1 MLNSK
6 QIEVFYTVYKEGSLT
21 RAARSLNV
29 SQPSI
34 SNSLSYSEQK
44 LNLKLFLRQGR
55 RLIPTPEADILYK
68 HAQEV
73 NRHISVFNNVS
84 RNLIS
89 DQLGYINVGCTP
101 SLGLRLMP
109 KLIKAYLKQEP
120 QALFNI
126 VNLQSSELERQLREL
141 TFDIVICFNPEGSE
155 VIRKQVLKKGQML
168 LITPPD
174 FRSSK
179 AELDISEISDLPFIR
194 IKNLQPSESQD
205 SLESHLRRN
214 KIDLKWVVQTETFE
228 VAKSLV
234 AEGIGFALVDD
245 FSISQT
251 SLPENVGLYSF
262 APRIIYEIGALCN
275 LEKPLSL
282 PATKFVRFIDE
293 SSQNGFAG
301 NGEANRFSSI
311 WPD

>member
-21 RAARSLNV
+21 RAARSLKV

-73 NRHISVFNNVS
+73 NRHISQFNNVS

-141 TFDIVICFNPEGSE
+141 TFDIVVCFNPEESDI
-155 VIRKQVLKKGQML
+155 IRKQVLKKGQML

-179 AELDISEISDLPFIR
+179 AELHISEISDLPFIR

-245 FSISQT
+245 FSISQS

-275 LEKPLSL
+275 LEKPMSM

-293 SSQNGFAG
+293 FSQKGFA
-301 NGEANRFSSI
+301 SL
-311 WPD
+311 

>member
-73 NRHISVFNNVS
+73 NRHISQFNNVS

-141 TFDIVICFNPEGSE
+141 TFDIVVCFNPEESDI
-155 VIRKQVLKKGQML
+155 IRKQVLKKGQML

-179 AELDISEISDLPFIR
+179 AELHISEISDLPFIR
-194 IKNLQPSESQD
+194 IKNLQPSESRD

-245 FSISQT
+245 FSISQS

-275 LEKPLSL
+275 VEKPMSM

-293 SSQNGFAG
+293 FSQKGFA
-301 NGEANRFSSI
+301 SL
-311 WPD
+311 

>member
-73 NRHISVFNNVS
+73 NRHISQFNNVS

-141 TFDIVICFNPEGSE
+141 TFDIVVCFNPEESDI
-155 VIRKQVLKKGQML
+155 IRKQVLKKGQML

-179 AELDISEISDLPFIR
+179 AELHISEISDLPFIR

-245 FSISQT
+245 FSISQS

-275 LEKPLSL
+275 VEKPMSM

-293 SSQNGFAG
+293 FSQKGFA
-301 NGEANRFSSI
+301 SL
-311 WPD
+311 

>member
-68 HAQEV
+68 RAQVV
-73 NRHISVFNNVS
+73 NQHISQFNNVS
-84 RNLIS
+84 RNLLS
-89 DQLGYINVGCTP
+89 DQLGYIDVGCTP

-109 KLIKAYLKQEP
+109 QLINAYLQQEP
-120 QALFNI
+120 EALFNI
-126 VNLQSSELERQLREL
+126 VNLQSAELENQLLEL

-155 VIRKQVLKKGQML
+155 VIHKQILKKGQMRL
-168 LITPPD
+168 MTPPD
-174 FRSSK
+174 FHSNK
-179 AELDISEISDLPFIR
+179 TQLDIRDLSDSPFIR
-194 IKNLQPSESQD
+194 IKNLKPTDAHD
-205 SLESHLRRN
+205 SLESYLQRN
-214 KIDLKWVVQTETFE
+214 GLKLKWVVQTETIE

-234 AEGIGFALVDD
+234 AEGIGFALIDD
-245 FSISQT
+245 FSVSP
-251 SLPENVGLYSF
+251 SNLPANVGLYSLV
-262 APRIIYEIGALCN
+262 PKITYEIGVLRN
-275 LEKPLSL
+275 LEKPMSLS
-282 PATKFVRFIDE
+282 AAKFVRFVEGLNE
-293 SSQNGFAG
+293 SDL
-301 NGEANRFSSI
+301 EAL
-311 WPD
+311 

>member
-68 HAQEV
+68 HAQVV
-73 NRHISVFNNVS
+73 NQQISQFNNVS
-84 RNLIS
+84 RNLLS
-89 DQLGYINVGCTP
+89 DQLGYIDVGCTP

-109 KLIKAYLKQEP
+109 QLINAYLQQEP
-120 QALFNI
+120 AALFNI
-126 VNLQSSELERQLREL
+126 VNLQSAELENQLLEL

-155 VIRKQVLKKGQML
+155 LIHKQILKKGQML
-168 LITPPD
+168 LMTPPD
-174 FRSSK
+174 FHSNK
-179 AELDISEISDLPFIR
+179 TQLDIRDLSDSPFIR
-194 IKNLQPSESQD
+194 IKNLKASDTQD
-205 SLESHLRRN
+205 SLDSYLQRN
-214 KIDLKWVVQTETFE
+214 GLKLKWVVQTETIE

-234 AEGIGFALVDD
+234 AEGIGFALIDD
-245 FSISQT
+245 FNVSPSN
-251 SLPENVGLYSF
+251 LPKNVGLYSLV
-262 APRIIYEIGALCN
+262 PKITYEIGVLRN
-275 LEKPLSL
+275 LEKPMSL
-282 PATKFVRFIDE
+282 AATKFVRFVEALNE
-293 SSQNGFAG
+293 SDLENL
-301 NGEANRFSSI
+301 
-311 WPD
+311 